1 MTCIVGMVAHDGVVH
16 IAGDSAG
23 TGHGGRT
30 VIRRDPK
37 VFMLGEMALGFTD
50 SFRMGQILRYALS
63 LPPRAEGIEDM
74 SYLVSQFIPA
84 VQAAMRDAGWLRQA
98 DGRYDGGTFLLGY
111 RGHLYSVEEDF
122 QVAEIEGAFTAIGSG
137 EHLALGAM
145 EALECLEPIQRMTR
159 ALEIAAKHNAYV
171 RAPFVFVQ
179 TEGKGLSER

>member
-1 MTCIVGMVAHDGVVH
+1 MVGSDGVVY

-37 VFMLGEMALGFTD
+37 VFMLGEMAFGFTD
-50 SFRMGQILRYALS
+50 SYRMGQVLRYALN
-63 LPPRAEGIEDM
+63 LPPRAEGMEDM

-98 DGRYDGGTFLLGY
+98 DGRYDGGAFLLGY
-111 RGHLYSVEEDF
+111 RGRLYTVEDDF
-122 QVAEIEGAFTAIGSG
+122 QVSEIEDTFTAIGSG
-137 EHLALGAM
+137 AHLALGAM
-145 EALECLEPIQRMTR
+145 EALKCLDPIERMTR
-159 ALEIAAKHNAYV
+159 ALEIAVKHNAYV
-171 RAPFVFVQ
+171 CPPFVFVQ